1 MANNKQMMQAIL
13 FEQKKR
19 NASGS
24 LYEFVRQSW
33 HVVEPGIPF
42 IESWHIERICE
53 HLEAVSAGDITRL
66 LINIPPRHSK
76 STIVSVMWPAW
87 EWLTDPTTKYLC
99 ASYSATLSIRDNLKT
114 RRLLQSPWFQARW
127 SHMFK
132 FSGDQNAKQRFEND
146 KTGYRI
152 ATSVGGTA
160 TGEGGNRLICLHE
173 NSYIMCEQGPIK
185 IKDLVD
191 SQLDTRVLAFDHANS
206 KPVYADILRY
216 EVSEGRKSFKLITDN
231 GEITATHDHPVYVVG
246 VGYVPLEGVK
256 QGDRLLRCVWER
268 VESETKPNSSRKKFC
283 VRKGMWG
290 RSEATVSKH
299 CELSGVRK
307 RYKKNTSPRSSNER
321 RDMLQPY
328 VSWNMDERASTEG
341 RSWLARRFM
350 HNLRNNYS
358 ASVKQE
364 EKSVLLFKEM
374 WRQRIVNNEIRT
386 QGCKELF
393 AMWRRV
399 FRIASANGAKEN
411 MLKKVRWPY
420 AQQIAKRRE
429 QRAIHSWQSNRALSV
444 GVSSCGKR
452 SAREGL
458 QYMPMVWDEHGEA
471 WENSRCASHRLQQ
484 RKQQYRQPYYALPV
498 LSRDNARELSFT
510 TELVEDIVVGIE
522 EVETP
527 GKVYNVAINTH
538 HNYFAN
544 GLLLHNCDDPHSAQ
558 AAQSDVIR
566 GSDLEWFDQVWSTRL
581 NNPKEDAMIVVMQ
594 RLHEKD
600 ISGHILE
607 DIGGWEHICIPAE
620 WDGEK
625 RKTSLGVYDERETIG
640 ELICPERF
648 GAKEIQN
655 LKKLLGQYGSAGQLQ
670 QTPSPA
676 EGGILKT
683 KYFNLWP
690 AAKGLPQFEFILQSY
705 DCAFTEKSTG
715 DPTACSV
722 WAVFTYQNARQVMLI
737 DAWDDH
743 LSYPELRKRAINDWT
758 TEYGG
763 MSKDSPFSRARRPD
777 CILVEAKASGQ
788 SLIQDLRLAR
798 VPVVGYNPGNA
809 DKVSRAHQ
817 SAPTLEAGLLWIPES
832 SKNLGHSVTWAQRF
846 IKQLDK
852 FPVADHDDYVDTF
865 SQAIIYLKNDGWFDL
880 QQAKDVDGPRLK
892 KKEHTNPYAA

>member
-1 MANNKQMMQAIL
+1 MSHNPKIIL
-13 FEQKKR
+13 ELIRKEKTKR
-19 NASGS
+19 NASAS

-87 EWLTDPTTKYLC
+87 EWLTSPEEKFLC
-99 ASYSATLSIRDNLKT
+99 ASYSGSLSIRDNLKT
-114 RRLLQSPWFQARW
+114 RRLIQSPWYQERW
-127 SHMFK
+127 AHMFEL
-132 FSGDQNAKQRFEND
+132 SGDQNAKQRFENS

-160 TGEGGNRLICLHE
+160 TGEGG
-173 NSYIMCEQGPIK
+173 S
-185 IKDLVD
+185 
-191 SQLDTRVLAFDHANS
+191 
-206 KPVYADILRY
+206 
-216 EVSEGRKSFKLITDN
+216 
-231 GEITATHDHPVYVVG
+231 
-246 VGYVPLEGVK
+246 
-256 QGDRLLRCVWER
+256 RLL
-268 VESETKPNSSRKKFC
+268 
-283 VRKGMWG
+283 
-290 RSEATVSKH
+290 
-299 CELSGVRK
+299 L
-307 RYKKNTSPRSSNER
+307 
-321 RDMLQPY
+321 
-328 VSWNMDERASTEG
+328 
-341 RSWLARRFM
+341 
-350 HNLRNNYS
+350 
-358 ASVKQE
+358 
-364 EKSVLLFKEM
+364 
-374 WRQRIVNNEIRT
+374 
-386 QGCKELF
+386 
-393 AMWRRV
+393 
-399 FRIASANGAKEN
+399 
-411 MLKKVRWPY
+411 
-420 AQQIAKRRE
+420 
-429 QRAIHSWQSNRALSV
+429 
-444 GVSSCGKR
+444 
-452 SAREGL
+452 
-458 QYMPMVWDEHGEA
+458 
-471 WENSRCASHRLQQ
+471 
-484 RKQQYRQPYYALPV
+484 
-498 LSRDNARELSFT
+498 
-510 TELVEDIVVGIE
+510 
-522 EVETP
+522 
-527 GKVYNVAINTH
+527 
-538 HNYFAN
+538 
-544 GLLLHNCDDPHSAQ
+544 DDPHSAQ

-566 GSDLEWFDQVWSTRL
+566 GSDLDWFDQVWSTRL
-581 NNPKEDAMIVVMQ
+581 NNPKKDAMVTVMQ
-594 RLHEKD
+594 RLHERD

-625 RKTSLGVYDERETIG
+625 RKTSLGQYDDRETIG

-690 AAKGLPQFEFILQSY
+690 ASKGLPQFEFILQSY

-715 DPTACSV
+715 DPTACTV
-722 WAVFTYQNARQVMLI
+722 WAIFTYQNARHGMLI

-743 LSYPELRKRAINDWT
+743 LSYPDLRKRAINDWT

-817 SAPTLEAGLLWIPES
+817 AAPTLEAELLWIPES
-832 SKNLGHSVTWAQRF
+832 SKNPGHSVSWAQRF